1 MKQEDKQML
10 SKKFLERVRTERT
23 VDTKKYRYI
32 WDGDSGIILRKPLEE
47 LNTTSE
53 WQPVAYYGLVGWER

>member
-1 MKQEDKQML
+1 ML
-10 SKKFLERVRTERT
+10 SMEFLERVRTERT
-23 VDTKKYRYI
+23 VDTRNYRYI

-53 WQPVAYYGLVGWER
+53 WQHVASYRLGGWER